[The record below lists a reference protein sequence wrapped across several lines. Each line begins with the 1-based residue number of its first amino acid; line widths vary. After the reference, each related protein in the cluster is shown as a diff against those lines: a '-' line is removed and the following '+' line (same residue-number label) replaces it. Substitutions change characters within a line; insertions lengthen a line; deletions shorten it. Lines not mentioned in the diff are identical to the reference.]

1 MPCIEVSAPAHLH
14 AGNFEFTCDEAVSRC
29 FGTIGLAVE
38 APRLVVRVC
47 TGPRL
52 DAYSLGGRWCEELA
66 PIAKRYLGVL
76 EEELGVRLVA
86 ELRRCYP
93 WGAGLGARTALALS
107 LAAAALRLTGEPR
120 SLEDL
125 ALLLG
130 RGWVSGLGYHAF
142 TRGGLVVDAGFRP
155 GRLGGRVPPL
165 VARLEPPI
173 HVAII
178 TPLDPLGAVR
188 RLKEAV
194 ESRSYPRAPEE
205 LSARLARL
213 AFTGFLCNAVAGD
226 YAEAFRALEGMNR
239 LAAEYWRGLGQSGT
253 YCCREAEEAAEH
265 LRRYGAAAVLQS
277 SWGPSVWGVYLRAED
292 ARLAAR
298 EAARRL
304 GFRLLAWATR
314 VDTSGARLRNP
325 SPG

>member
-1 MPCIEVSAPAHLH
+1 M
-14 AGNFEFTCDEAVSRC
+14 T
-29 FGTIGLAVE
+29 LA
-38 APRLVVRVC
+38 
-47 TGPRL
+47 
-52 DAYSLGGRWCEELA
+52 
-66 PIAKRYLGVL
+66 
-76 EEELGVRLVA
+76 A

-107 LAAAALRLTGEPR
+107 LAAAALRLSAEPR

-130 RGWVSGLGYHAF
+130 RGWVSGLGFHSF
-142 TRGGLVVDAGFRP
+142 TRGGLIVDAGFRP
-155 GRLGGRVPPL
+155 ERPGGRVPPL

-173 HVAII
+173 HIAVV

-188 RLKEAV
+188 RLKESV
-194 ESRSYPRAPEE
+194 EARGYPRAPEG

-213 AFTGFLCNAVAGD
+213 AFTGFLCNAAAGD
-226 YAEAFRALEGMNR
+226 YAEAFRALEEMNR
-239 LAAEYWRGLGQSGT
+239 VAAEYWRGLGQSGV

-265 LRRYGAAAVLQS
+265 LRRYGAVAVLQS

-298 EAARRL
+298 EAAAKL
-304 GFRLLAWATR
+304 GYRLLSWYTRIDAT
-314 VDTSGARLRNP
+314 GARLRNP
-325 SPG
+325 